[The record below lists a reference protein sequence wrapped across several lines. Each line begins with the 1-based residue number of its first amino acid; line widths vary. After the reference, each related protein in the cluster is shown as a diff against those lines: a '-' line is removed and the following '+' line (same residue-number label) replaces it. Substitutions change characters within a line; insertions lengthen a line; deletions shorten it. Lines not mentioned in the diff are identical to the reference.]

1 MKKRSKDERSIAN
14 RNKIN
19 SEAYII
25 VMIALFS
32 SIIIQQTF
40 LGAPFKQYVVELICF
55 LGMTAYV
62 AIRSIMIGADL
73 YEGEKQPS
81 IRSFLLN
88 GMIAG
93 AVVTIIN
100 GFLNYS
106 RYAEHYQKN
115 SNGTW
120 LFIATLGITFVS
132 ASALTFVVQ
141 LCIDYFNKKK
151 QMKLEKQLDEEE

>member
-1 MKKRSKDERSIAN
+1 MKKRVKDERSIAN

-25 VMIALFS
+25 LMIALFS
-32 SIIIQQTF
+32 SVIIQQTF

-62 AIRSIMIGADL
+62 AIRSIMTGTDL
-73 YEGEKQPS
+73 YDGEKQPS
-81 IRSFLLN
+81 MRSFILN
-88 GMIAG
+88 SMIAG
-93 AVVTIIN
+93 AVVTTIN

-106 RYAEHYQKN
+106 RYAEHYQKD
-115 SNGTW
+115 GTL

-132 ASALTFVVQ
+132 AATLTFVVQ
-141 LCIDYFNKKK
+141 LCINYFNQKK
-151 QMKLEKQLDEEE
+151 QMKLEKQLDEEED

>member
-1 MKKRSKDERSIAN
+1 MKERVKDERSIAN

-25 VMIALFS
+25 VIIVLFS
-32 SIIIQQTF
+32 SVIIQQTF

-55 LGMTAYV
+55 IGMTAYV
-62 AIRSIMIGADL
+62 AIRSIVTGADL
-73 YEGEKQPS
+73 YEGEKKS
-81 IRSFLLN
+81 STRSFLLN

-93 AVVTIIN
+93 AVVTLIN

-106 RYAEHYQKN
+106 RYAEHYQKV
-115 SNGTW
+115 GTW

-141 LCIDYFNKKK
+141 LCVNYFNNKK
-151 QMKLEKQLDEEE
+151 QMELEKQLDEEED

>member
-1 MKKRSKDERSIAN
+1 MKKRVKDERSIAN

-19 SEAYII
+19 SEAYVILMII
-25 VMIALFS
+25 LFS
-32 SIIIQQTF
+32 SVIIQQTF
-40 LGAPFKQYVVELICF
+40 LNAPFEQYAVELIGF

-62 AIRSIMIGADL
+62 AIRSIMTGVNL
-73 YEGEKQPS
+73 YDEEKKPTLF
-81 IRSFLLN
+81 SFLLN

-93 AVVTIIN
+93 AVVTLIN

-106 RYAEHYQKN
+106 RYAEHYQRDR
-115 SNGTW
+115 TW

-141 LCIDYFNKKK
+141 LCISYFNNKK
-151 QMKLEKQLDEEE
+151 QMKLEKQLDEEED